1 MAAKK
6 KIEEE
11 NDLEKY
17 YSHIYQVINENNSK
31 DPYGQYL
38 SSRVA
43 SGKKKVFNKTQTE
56 IRNFDMSFLD
66 VIESTYPALLKIL
79 KDPKKSIK
87 YEQEIVAVE
96 KAKKVNS
103 DTVRHLSS
111 HTHLIKE
118 IRPDNS
124 VVPSKVLTT
133 YAEEEIAIYEN
144 RFIKS
149 LIKRIEMFIEHRY
162 ELMKESL
169 ESYETQKLNVEDKF
183 MLSGQ
188 EVTINL
194 DVSIKNDISVDLE
207 VTKEQYNRLIYVRDL
222 IQSLKGTEFMRALAK
237 APDVLPPI
245 MKTNII
251 LHNPDF
257 KLCYNLWIYLDN
269 VDGIET
275 NIDVKEKAYR
285 YTSNFEKDINDVMT
299 LALTSFIK
307 NRSISDVYAS
317 KKLPQ
322 VKAPKAEKNN
332 NLELELNLKPDN
344 NKMEDYRVN
353 EVLLSETAKFFD
365 ASLEANYEATG
376 KYYDSVRVV
385 YRQMLDMIDQIYRST
400 FKITEDKLDTLD
412 DYDQLEY
419 LRNKAETLKIVRNTK
434 QASILKMAREEK
446 TLQTQIE
453 RLEKKI
459 EKEEE
464 KKRKEE
470 LAKEKENK
478 KEDK

>member
-6 KIEEE
+6 KQVEET
-11 NDLEKY
+11 DLEKY
-17 YSHIYQVINENNSK
+17 YSHIYQVINENNAK

-38 SSRVA
+38 SGRVS

-66 VIESTYPALLKIL
+66 VIESTYPALLKII

-103 DTVRHLSS
+103 DTVRHLAS

-118 IRPDNS
+118 IRADET

-133 YAEEEIAIYEN
+133 YAEEELAIYEN

-162 ELMKESL
+162 ELMKDSL
-169 ESYETQKLNVEDKF
+169 ESYETEKLNVEDTF
-183 MLSGQ
+183 MMSGQ
-188 EVTINL
+188 EVKISL
-194 DVSIKNDISVDLE
+194 DVAIKNDISVDLE

-222 IQSLKGTEFMRALAK
+222 IQSLKGTEFMRTLAK
-237 APDVLPPI
+237 AADVLPPI

-269 VDGIET
+269 VDGIGT
-275 NIDVKEKAYR
+275 NIDVKEKSYK

-299 LALTSFIK
+299 LALAAFIK
-307 NRSISDVYAS
+307 NRNVGDVYLS

-322 VKAPKAEKNN
+322 VKAPKPTNN
-332 NLELELNLKPDN
+332 TNLELELNLKADN
-344 NKMEDYRVN
+344 NKLEDYRMN

-365 ASLEANYEATG
+365 ASLESNYEATG
-376 KYYDSVRVV
+376 KYYESVRVV
-385 YRQMLDMIDQIYRST
+385 YRQMLDMIEQIYRST
-400 FKITEDKLDTLD
+400 FKITEDKLDTLN

-419 LRNKAETLKIVRNTK
+419 LRNKAETLKIVHNTK

-446 TLQTQIE
+446 SLQTQIE

-459 EKEEE
+459 AKEEE

-470 LAKEKENK
+470 LAKLKETK